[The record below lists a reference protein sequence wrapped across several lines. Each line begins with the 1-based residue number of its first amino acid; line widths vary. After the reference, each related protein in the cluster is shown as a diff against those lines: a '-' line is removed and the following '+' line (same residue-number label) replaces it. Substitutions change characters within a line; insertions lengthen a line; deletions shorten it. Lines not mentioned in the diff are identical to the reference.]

1 MPTPESHINLEQLR
15 RYYSCEM
22 SNSERHE
29 LEARALEDPFLKDA
43 MDGFD
48 DNPGSFDQFYKNHRT
63 QLRPRKGYNL
73 TIAISA
79 LLSLFLIVA
88 LFTLN
93 NKQEEKLVL
102 TPPTPPIDSA
112 ETVDL
117 ESEIEVISPRIDSMI
132 IIPENEQIKTVDVIN
147 DQTQLKTLQPKKL
160 NDEKINVPEII
171 QNDIE
176 KLEPEKE
183 NWNWYTSKGRA
194 IPTAYVYGFKV
205 VDYRE
210 IKRTK
215 ENVSYKRYELGG
227 VAANQE
233 NETST
238 TELIEQEV
246 ELPYF
251 SYLTKTMSFFN
262 EQNFKASL
270 NRHLII
276 LEQYP
281 EDLNALFYSGLAYY
295 NLGKYDESIQFF
307 SQIMTLDNEV
317 FNQEAE
323 WYRAKSLLQLDQKK
337 EARTALEEIIMK
349 GGFYV
354 KDAIELKAKQKL

>member
-1 MPTPESHINLEQLR
+1 MPAPESHINLERLR
-15 RYYSCEM
+15 RYYSNEM
-22 SNSERHE
+22 STFERHQ
-29 LEARALEDPFLKDA
+29 LEADALEDAFLKDA

-48 DNPGSFDQFYKNHRT
+48 ENPGSFEQFYKNHRT
-63 QLRPRKGYNL
+63 QLRPRRGYTL

-79 LLSLFLIVA
+79 LLSLFLIVT
-88 LFTLN
+88 LLTLN
-93 NKQEEKLVL
+93 NKPEKGLAFS
-102 TPPTPPIDSA
+102 PTIQPIDSV
-112 ETVDL
+112 ETISL
-117 ESEIEVISPRIDSMI
+117 ANEIEVISPRIDSMI
-132 IIPENEQIKTVDVIN
+132 SIPEQDQIKTVDVIN
-147 DQTQLKTLQPKKL
+147 DQTQLKTLQSKKL

-171 QNDIE
+171 QNNIE
-176 KLEPEKE
+176 NLEPEKE
-183 NWNWYTSKGRA
+183 NWNGYTSKGRA

-227 VAANQE
+227 LAANQE

-307 SQIMTLDNEV
+307 SQIMTLDTEV

-323 WYRAKSLLQLDQKK
+323 WYRAKSLIQLGRKK
-337 EARTALEEIIMK
+337 EARTALEEVIMK

-354 KDAIELKAKQKL
+354 EDAIALKAKLKL